1 MLKTFL
7 VVLSLAAVCLSLPLA
22 TPSLPDSH
30 EAEITIQITQTVGDQ
45 LLVVSQGF
53 GRVGV
58 DAQKKSTYVNLTME
72 SISND
77 HKYNTIDTIISRY
90 DMSPA
95 KVFEL
100 KRAANKGPLSCTSA
114 LINGTFE
121 TFNNDLSRA
130 KCSNQKSLVDGR
142 LVQFCNGTFSSGG
155 LNGNVQLGI
164 ENVAG
169 KYVPYIAYQS
179 LPSVN
184 ITQTIIFTN
193 FVGTTPNSERYPF
206 TIPDICN
213 HNSNRAATPNN

>member
-121 TFNNDLSRA
+121 TFNDGLSRA
-130 KCSNQKSLVDGR
+130 KCSDQKILVDGR
-142 LVQFCNGTFSSGG
+142 SVQFCNGTFASSG
-155 LNGNVQLGI
+155 LTGNIQLGI
-164 ENVAG
+164 EHVAG
-169 KYVPYIAYQS
+169 KYIPYIAYQQ
-179 LPSVN
+179 LPHVN
-184 ITQTIIFTN
+184 MTMTMIFSN
-193 FVGTTPNSERYPF
+193 FNRTLLNPKRYPF

-213 HNSNRAATPNN
+213 NAARAATA